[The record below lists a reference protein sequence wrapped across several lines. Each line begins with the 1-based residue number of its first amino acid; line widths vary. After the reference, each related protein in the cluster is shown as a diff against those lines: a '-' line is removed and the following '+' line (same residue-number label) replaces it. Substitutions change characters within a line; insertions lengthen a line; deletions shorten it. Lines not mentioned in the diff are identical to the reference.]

1 MNAKNPSAS
10 SPCMMDQAEDAYA
23 GYIPP
28 EELIVL
34 LNTLAE
40 AERAGVKVVQAMRD
54 EAADDGVRALLEH
67 VRHDEARYCGLV
79 SRMVEQ
85 LGGTPSR
92 ETGAFYGK
100 VMALDG
106 LEAKLA
112 LLNRGQGWV
121 VRKLEEVLPKLRD
134 DTMHAELKEMIDTH
148 NANISAC
155 DRVLGA

>member
-1 MNAKNPSAS
+1 
-10 SPCMMDQAEDAYA
+10 MMDQAGDAYA
-23 GYIPP
+23 GFMPR
-28 EELIVL
+28 EELIAL

-40 AERAGVKVVQAMRD
+40 AERAGVKVVQSMRD
-54 EAADDGVRALLEH
+54 EAADEELRALLEH
-67 VRHDEARYCGLV
+67 VRHDEARYCGMV

-106 LEAKLA
+106 VEARLA

-134 DTMHAELKEMIDTH
+134 DTMHAALKEMIDTH